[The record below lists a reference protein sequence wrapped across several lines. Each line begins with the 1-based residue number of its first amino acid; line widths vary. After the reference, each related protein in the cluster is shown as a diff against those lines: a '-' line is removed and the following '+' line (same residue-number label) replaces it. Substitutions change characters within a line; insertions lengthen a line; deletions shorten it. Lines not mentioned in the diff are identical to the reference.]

1 MGQFK
6 DARME
11 DNAIKLAIKIK
22 ALELDKYLNEN
33 AEELAVN
40 IVNGTWKWP

>member
-1 MGQFK
+1 
-6 DARME
+6 ME